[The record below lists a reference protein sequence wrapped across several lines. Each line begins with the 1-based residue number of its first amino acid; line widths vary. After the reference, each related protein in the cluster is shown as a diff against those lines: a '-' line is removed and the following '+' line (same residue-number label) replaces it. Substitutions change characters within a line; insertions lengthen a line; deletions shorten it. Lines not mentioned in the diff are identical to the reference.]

1 MKGGKEEGF
10 SGLFMGREYAEED
23 IGADFPET
31 DEEFLEPEIMS
42 CAGEGEELFLSDSDK
57 DGDGIATDDAQAYF
71 QRFILGQLKVMP
83 EETKEK
89 PEKQDLFRAYQAEF
103 CRFDSLGES
112 GEKEVGARREKHIK
126 NIAETFSHP
135 YFSSPFLTPLVGAFE
150 DALKAPFFADGL
162 DVFFRLLAGI
172 KKNLRKRSIAGKWL
186 AVWEKA
192 IRNEIDEI
200 IKATNEFI
208 VANLRLVVFIAK
220 KYLNRG
226 MDFNDLLQEGNLGLI
241 KSAERFDFRRGYR
254 FSTFASWWIR
264 QHITRAI
271 YDKTTDIRIPV
282 HIRTKVNV
290 MIRKAETL
298 AKETGMEPEPR
309 HIAEAFGLPLEDVE
323 KILSLPKSDTS
334 LNSPVGEGED
344 SFGSLIADKILPN
357 PEEVIVDLALAERVR
372 EVLAHLDDL
381 QEKVLRKR
389 FGIGEK
395 RNHTLEEVAAMPDVF
410 GKRPVTREYVRQI
423 ETSALRKLQH
433 PALKSRL
440 RAASDLIT
448 DEDVK
453 EDKRAAQRA
462 ALKLKHKL
470 EAQQARAFVVPQS
483 SPQAREEF
491 SVGASAQAM
500 PDICKD
506 EYEQPD
512 VETEKNNAVVEN
524 NTCAE
529 NKVCESDLLAVDRKR
544 RKLSWAGAIWVQR
557 VLDAN
562 FKNHFSL
569 AELFEK
575 LSVERIR
582 DNLDAESALL
592 LEGHEQLA
600 LLFRR
605 VGTGRYCL
613 TEREARSFFLLFGEE
628 RIPFMEAAKAM
639 GVVFGTIGSHKK
651 RALEKVSA
659 FLKKQ
664 EKMGQE
670 AFAAFLER
678 LDISPRQYNERIRK
692 KWLEKVFAADLKN
705 REAICSLLKD
715 TSFVRLKSIIGPAD
729 ERFSSEEELAE
740 IFLQREKQKSFLSG
754 SEARF
759 FLASIGPV
767 VASPKS
773 ILVFSR
779 GKSADSVCATRCS
792 AVKKIRQIVGLM
804 EKEKIGLEEAILS
817 MEKRKNPPREKV
829 GCRLKKTEGK
839 HLSKYRNKY
848 PNLFLEEK

>member
-1 MKGGKEEGF
+1 
-10 SGLFMGREYAEED
+10 
-23 IGADFPET
+23 
-31 DEEFLEPEIMS
+31 
-42 CAGEGEELFLSDSDK
+42 
-57 DGDGIATDDAQAYF
+57 
-71 QRFILGQLKVMP
+71 MP

-89 PEKQDLFRAYQAEF
+89 PEEQDLFRAYQAEF
-103 CRFDSLGES
+103 CRFGPLGES

-220 KYLNRG
+220 KHLNRG
-226 MDFNDLLQEGNLGLI
+226 MDFDDLLQEGNLGLM
-241 KSAERFDFRRGYR
+241 KAAERFDYQRGYR
-254 FSTFASWWIR
+254 FSTFAFWWIR

-271 YDKTTDIRIPV
+271 YEKVTDIRVPV
-282 HIRTKVNV
+282 HIRTKVNAMV
-290 MIRKAETL
+290 RKAEAL
-298 AKETGMEPEPR
+298 AKETGMEPEQR
-309 HIAEAFGLPLEDVE
+309 HIAEALGLPLEDVE

-334 LNSPVGEGED
+334 LNSPIGEGED
-344 SFGSLIADKILPN
+344 LFDSLIADKILPN
-357 PEEVIVDLALAERVR
+357 PEEAIVDLALAERVR

-389 FGIGEK
+389 FGIGED
-395 RNHTLEEVAAMPDVF
+395 RNHTLEEIAVMPDVF
-410 GKRPVTREYVRQI
+410 GERPVTREYVRQI
-423 ETSALRKLQH
+423 EAIALRKLQH

-440 RAASDLIT
+440 KAVSDLIT

-462 ALKLKHKL
+462 ALKLKYEL
-470 EAQQARAFVVPQS
+470 EAQQAKAVFIPQS
-483 SPQAREEF
+483 GPQTREEF

-529 NKVCESDLLAVDRKR
+529 NKVCESDSPAIDRR
-544 RKLSWAGAIWVQR
+544 RRRMSRAGAIWIQR
-557 VLDAN
+557 ILAADL
-562 FKNHFSL
+562 KNPFSL
-569 AELFEK
+569 AEFFEE

-582 DNLDAESALL
+582 DNLAAESALL
-592 LEGHEQLA
+592 LENREQLA

-613 TEREARSFFLLFGEE
+613 AEREARTFFLLFGEE
-628 RIPFMEAAKAM
+628 HIPFMEVVKAM
-639 GVVFGTIGSHKK
+639 GVVCGTIGSHKK
-651 RALEKVSA
+651 RALEEVSA

-664 EKMGQE
+664 KEMGQE

-678 LDISPRQYNERIRK
+678 LDISPRQHNEGIRK

-705 REAICSLLKD
+705 REAICFLLKD
-715 TSFVRLKSIIGPAD
+715 ASFVRLKSIIGSAG
-729 ERFSSEEELAE
+729 ERFPSAEELAE
-740 IFLQREKQKSFLSG
+740 IFLQREGQKSFLSG
-754 SEARF
+754 TEARF
-759 FLASIGPV
+759 FLANIGQIT
-767 VASPKS
+767 ASSRS

-779 GKSADSVCATRCS
+779 TKSAGSVCATRCS
-792 AVKKIRQIVGLM
+792 AVKKIRQIFGLM
-804 EKEKIGLEEAILS
+804 EKEEIGLEEAILS
-817 MEKRKNPPREKV
+817 T
-829 GCRLKKTEGK
+829 KKTEGK